1 MKRIALIGGSGAST
15 PEFADALAVGYPHD
29 APRIEVVLQGRSADK
44 LAAVEAGFRARLGGH
59 PAVQVAVESNL
70 DRAIDGA
77 AIVVNQVRIGGL
89 AARAFDER
97 FPRALGVFGEETMGP
112 GGFSNA
118 LRTVPALAATW
129 RCISARAPQALVINL
144 TNPSGVVVAAALAA
158 YPHLDIV
165 SVCDA
170 PVTFLHAISDAGSA
184 AHLPHFTTADPARY
198 VGLNH
203 AGVWVPPDEV
213 GTAPF
218 AAAHKGIDADVVA
231 HLGAIPA
238 PYLRFYL
245 HPERQLEAQR
255 ATSETRAEALM
266 RMEPTLLAEA
276 REGRSGEQVTRRGA
290 VWYAAVIT
298 PLIAA
303 HLAASGGGAAD
314 ASAARAAAPLILGLP
329 NRGAAAWL
337 PHGVVVEGVATHS
350 KGAWEHRTLQEP
362 PAGARAELAR
372 VAAYESALAR
382 ALAPAAASGNLADA
396 PRAALVDALAQ
407 NPAVMSTELAAKLYS
422 AIEAAPHPSA
432 HG

>member
-15 PEFADALAVGYPHD
+15 PEFADALAAGYPHD
-29 APRIEVVLQGRSADK
+29 APSIQVVLQGRNAEK
-44 LAAVEAGFRARLGGH
+44 LADIEAGFRARLNGH
-59 PAVQVAVESNL
+59 SKVQVVVEQDL
-70 DRAIDGA
+70 DRAVEGA

-129 RCISARAPQALVINL
+129 RSIAAHAPQALVINL
-144 TNPSGVVVAAALAA
+144 TNPSGVVVSAALEAHPA
-158 YPHLDIV
+158 LNIV

-170 PVTFLHAISDAGSA
+170 PVTFLRAISDAGIA
-184 AHLPHFTTADPARY
+184 AHLPNFTAADPARY

-203 AGVWVPPDEV
+203 AGVWVPPTGV

-218 AAAHKGIDADVVA
+218 AAAYKGIDEAVVA

-245 HPERQLEAQR
+245 HPERQLEAQLG
-255 ATSETRAEALM
+255 TSETRAEALM

-276 REGRSGEQVTRRGA
+276 REGRAGVSVTRRGA

-303 HLAASGGGAAD
+303 QLAASAG
-314 ASAARAAAPLILGLP
+314 ASAGAIGGAPLILGLP

-337 PHGVVVEGVATHS
+337 PNGVVVEGVAAHS
-350 KGAWEHRTLQEP
+350 NGSWEHRTLQEP

-372 VAAYESALAR
+372 VAAYESALAA
-382 ALAPAAASGNLADA
+382 ALAPAAASGNLGDA
-396 PRAALVDALAQ
+396 SRAALIAALAQ
-407 NPAVMSTELAAKLYS
+407 NPAVKSAELAASLYA
-422 AIEAAPHPSA
+422 AIEAAPHA
-432 HG
+432 

>member
-1 MKRIALIGGSGAST
+1 MTRIALIGGSGAST
-15 PEFADALAVGYPHD
+15 PEFADALAAGYPHD
-29 APRIEVVLQGRSADK
+29 APSMTVVLQGRSAEK
-44 LAAVEAGFRARLGGH
+44 LSDIEAGFRARLNGH
-59 PAVQVAVESNL
+59 PAVTVSVAHDLE
-70 DRAIDGA
+70 RAIEGA

-129 RCISARAPQALVINL
+129 RAIAAHAPQALVINL
-144 TNPSGVVVAAALAA
+144 TNPSGVVVSAALAA
-158 YPHLDIV
+158 HPALNIV

-170 PVTFLHAISDAGSA
+170 PVTFLRAISDAGVA
-184 AHLPHFTTADPARY
+184 AHLPNFTAADPARY

-203 AGVWVPPDEV
+203 AGVWVPPAGV

-218 AAAHKGIDADVVA
+218 AAAHKGIDDAVVA
-231 HLGAIPA
+231 QLGAIPA

-255 ATSETRAEALM
+255 ASSETRAEALM
-266 RMEPTLLAEA
+266 RMEATLLAEA
-276 REGRSGEQVTRRGA
+276 RAGRAGESVTRRGA

-298 PLIAA
+298 PLISAQ
-303 HLAASGGGAAD
+303 LAASAE
-314 ASAARAAAPLILGLP
+314 SPLILGLP

-337 PHGVVVEGVATHS
+337 PSGVVVEGVAARTNGS
-350 KGAWEHRTLQEP
+350 WIHRTLPEP

-372 VAAYESALAR
+372 VAAYESALAA
-382 ALAPAAASGNLADA
+382 ALAPAAASGNLGDA
-396 PRAALVDALAQ
+396 SRAALIAALAQ
-407 NPAVMSTELAAKLYS
+407 NPAVQSPDLAARLYA
-422 AIEAAPHPSA
+422 AIESAPHA
-432 HG
+432 

>member
-1 MKRIALIGGSGAST
+1 MTRIALIGGSGAST
-15 PEFADALAVGYPHD
+15 PELADALAVGYPHD
-29 APRIEVVLQGRSADK
+29 APSITVVLQGRSAEK
-44 LAAVEAGFRARLGGH
+44 LADIESGFRARLNGH
-59 PAVQVAVESNL
+59 PGVQVAVEQGL
-70 DRAIDGA
+70 ERAIEGA

-129 RCISARAPQALVINL
+129 RAIAAGAPKALVINL
-144 TNPSGVVVAAALAA
+144 TNPSGVVVSAALAA
-158 YPHLDIV
+158 HPALNIV

-170 PVTFLHAISDAGSA
+170 PVTFLRAISDAGIA
-184 AHLPHFTTADPARY
+184 AHLPNFTAADPARY

-203 AGVWVPPDEV
+203 AGVWVPPAGV

-218 AAAHKGIDADVVA
+218 AAAHKGIDDATVA
-231 HLGAIPA
+231 QLGAIPA

-245 HPERQLEAQR
+245 HPERQLEAQL
-255 ATSETRAEALM
+255 ASSETRAEALM

-276 REGRSGEQVTRRGA
+276 RAGRAGESVTRRGA

-303 HLAASGGGAAD
+303 QLAAGAG
-314 ASAARAAAPLILGLP
+314 APLILGLP

-337 PHGVVVEGVATHS
+337 PSGVVVEGVAAHINGS
-350 KGAWEHRTLQEP
+350 WIHRTLQEP

-372 VAAYESALAR
+372 VAAYESALAA
-382 ALAPAAASGNLADA
+382 ALAPAAASGNLGDA
-396 PRAALVDALAQ
+396 SRAALIAALAQ
-407 NPAVMSTELAAKLYS
+407 NPAVQSPDLAARLYA
-422 AIEAAPHPSA
+422 AIESAPHA
-432 HG
+432 

>member
-15 PEFADALAVGYPHD
+15 PEFADALAAGYPHD
-29 APRIEVVLQGRSADK
+29 APSIQVVLQGRSAEK
-44 LAAVEAGFRARLGGH
+44 LADIEAGFRARLNGH
-59 PAVQVAVESNL
+59 PAVQVVVEQGL
-70 DRAIDGA
+70 DRAIEGA

-129 RCISARAPQALVINL
+129 HSIAAHAPQALVINL
-144 TNPSGVVVAAALAA
+144 TNPSGVVVSAALAA
-158 YPHLDIV
+158 HPALNIV

-170 PVTFLHAISDAGSA
+170 PVTFLRAISDAGVA
-184 AHLPHFTTADPARY
+184 AHLPNFTAADPARY

-203 AGVWVPPDEV
+203 AGVWVPPTGV

-218 AAAHKGIDADVVA
+218 AAAYKGIDEAAVA
-231 HLGAIPA
+231 QLGAIPA

-245 HPERQLEAQR
+245 HPERQLEAQL

-276 REGRSGEQVTRRGA
+276 REGRAGESVTRRGA

-303 HLAASGGGAAD
+303 QLAASAA
-314 ASAARAAAPLILGLP
+314 ASAGASAGAPLILGLP

-337 PHGVVVEGVATHS
+337 PNGVVVEGVAAHTNGS
-350 KGAWEHRTLQEP
+350 WEHRTLHEP

-372 VAAYESALAR
+372 VAAYESALAA
-382 ALAPAAASGNLADA
+382 ALAPAAASGNLGDA
-396 PRAALVDALAQ
+396 SRAALIAALAQ
-407 NPAVMSTELAAKLYS
+407 NPAVKSADLAATLYA
-422 AIEAAPHPSA
+422 AIEAAPHA
-432 HG
+432 